1 MTKPVRSRRDE
12 YSDITRRALI
22 DSAMSLIAE
31 RGYASTSLDEVTA
44 RARVTKGA
52 LYHHFRG
59 KRALFEAV
67 FDAKELA
74 VIADV
79 AAVMREHS
87 EPIEMVRSGLGVF
100 LDSCL
105 DPGYQR
111 IVLQEGPSVLG
122 YERWREREEQYTLG
136 VVRGVVVS
144 LIDTGEYPALPVE
157 TVTRMLFGALAAGA
171 SAIAGA
177 VNKER
182 VREEVESTVILILE
196 GLRHTPAG
204 VVRRLRPVSSGSAE

>member
-1 MTKPVRSRRDE
+1 MAHPARSRREE
-12 YSDITRRALI
+12 YSDLTRRALL
-22 DSAMSLIAE
+22 DSAASLIAE
-31 RGYASTSLDEVTA
+31 RGYAGTSLEEVTA

-67 FDAKELA
+67 FDAKELETIGR
-74 VIADV
+74 VT
-79 AAVMREHS
+79 AALREQ
-87 EPIEMVRSGLGVF
+87 EDPIDMVRAGLAVY
-100 LDSCL
+100 LKACL

-136 VVRGVVVS
+136 IVRGVVVS
-144 LIDTGEYPALPVE
+144 LIETGEYPKLPVE

-171 SAIAGA
+171 STIAGA
-177 VNKER
+177 TDKER
-182 VREEVESTVILILE
+182 VGQEVEDTVIMILE
-196 GLRHTPAG
+196 GLRGATVPS
-204 VVRRLRPVSSGSAE
+204 RPQLHGLPGGAT

>member
-1 MTKPVRSRRDE
+1 MTKPVRSRREE
-12 YSDITRRALI
+12 YSDITRQALV
-22 DSAMSLIAE
+22 DSAASLIAE
-31 RGYASTSLDEVTA
+31 RGYAGTSLDEVTA

-79 AAVMREHS
+79 AGAMRDEAS
-87 EPIEMVRSGLGVF
+87 PIEMVRAGLAIF
-100 LDSCL
+100 LDACL

-144 LIDTGEYPALPVE
+144 LIDTGEYPELPVE

-171 SAIAGA
+171 AAIAGA
-177 VNKER
+177 ADKER
-182 VREEVESTVILILE
+182 VREEVEATVIMILE
-196 GLRHTPAG
+196 GLRSVTDSAMP
-204 VVRRLRPVSSGSAE
+204 RLRPSVMGTE

>member
-1 MTKPVRSRRDE
+1 MTKPVRSRREE
-12 YSDITRRALI
+12 YSEITRKALV
-22 DSAMSLIAE
+22 DSAMALIAE
-31 RGYASTSLDEVTA
+31 RGYAGTSLEEVTA

-74 VIADV
+74 IIAEI
-79 AAVMREHS
+79 AAAMREHS
-87 EPIEMVRSGLGVF
+87 VPLEMVRAGLAVF
-100 LDSCL
+100 LDACL

-136 VVRGVVVS
+136 VVRGTVLS
-144 LIDTGEYPALPVE
+144 LIETGEYPELPVE

-171 SAIAGA
+171 AAIAGA
-177 VNKER
+177 NDKVR
-182 VREEVESTVILILE
+182 VRAEVESTVILILE
-196 GLRHTPAG
+196 GLRDPRRASAPSGAG
-204 VVRRLRPVSSGSAE
+204 GA

>member
-1 MTKPVRSRRDE
+1 MAHPARSRREE
-12 YSDITRRALI
+12 YSDLTRRALL
-22 DSAMSLIAE
+22 DSAASLIAE
-31 RGYASTSLDEVTA
+31 RGYAGTSLEEVTA

-67 FDAKELA
+67 FDAKELETIGR
-74 VIADV
+74 VT
-79 AAVMREHS
+79 AALREQ
-87 EPIEMVRSGLGVF
+87 EDPIDMVRAGLAVY
-100 LDSCL
+100 LKACL

-136 VVRGVVVS
+136 IVRGVVVS
-144 LIDTGEYPALPVE
+144 LIETGEYPKLPVE

-177 VNKER
+177 TDKER
-182 VREEVESTVILILE
+182 VGQEVEDTVIMILE
-196 GLRHTPAG
+196 GLRGATVPS
-204 VVRRLRPVSSGSAE
+204 RPQLHGLPGGAT